1 MYYDILINNKRNK
14 YVQLITKKL
23 LHLRSY
29 IIRKCDDPT
38 YYKYANYGGRG
49 VTYDQTW
56 KDKDK
61 FLQDICSVE
70 GFNFMSYIK
79 GELSLDKDLKDYKAK
94 IYSKET
100 CTWVTNAENEVLKP
114 SRMKTYY
121 GFNLAKGITYIFNQK
136 ADFAKRMNISEKVV
150 IIQTRRRNSL
160 NSNISHIGWF
170 FWSED
175 DDNLPN
181 VNLYWYSNAKG
192 NISISST
199 LQLQVEQ
206 YAHLSGSTFYKLV
219 RSNKRSKIIKD
230 QTQILLVDGKKY
242 TFPTIGNIAKF
253 FGISRSNLA
262 NKINKSTD
270 FKISGRSFHII
281 KTTEVVGKIGYHPI
295 DLFANVID
303 LRK

>member
-1 MYYDILINNKRNK
+1 M
-14 YVQLITKKL
+14 
-23 LHLRSY
+23 
-29 IIRKCDDPT
+29 
-38 YYKYANYGGRG
+38 G
-49 VTYDQTW
+49 
-56 KDKDK
+56 
-61 FLQDICSVE
+61 
-70 GFNFMSYIK
+70 
-79 GELSLDKDLKDYKAK
+79 
-94 IYSKET
+94 
-100 CTWVTNAENEVLKP
+100 
-114 SRMKTYY
+114 
-121 GFNLAKGITYIFNQK
+121 
-136 ADFAKRMNISEKVV
+136 
-150 IIQTRRRNSL
+150 
-160 NSNISHIGWF
+160 

-242 TFPTIGNIAKF
+242 TFPTIGSIAKF

-262 NKINKSTD
+262 NKINKSVD
-270 FKISGRSFHII
+270 FKISERSFHII
-281 KTTEVVGKIGYHPI
+281 KTTEVIGKIGYRSI
-295 DLFANVID
+295 VLFANVID